1 MQINKQSIRHII
13 YGSTSYPRPRA
24 TRFLESQLTAS
35 LLLQKLLYFNA
46 YFSLLFLYITLGIN
60 IQRLWIVKSN
70 LMDTLNLVLLL
81 IWAVLEGFRLSNGY
95 SGNIKEQFPELF
107 SFVLIT
113 IVSLALEVMQYVIPT
128 LNYPMQ
134 LGLVII
140 LTVLYFCEIM
150 IALSSLCTQNKSQL
164 ALMSLRVPKSEN
176 DYQIKKRIEDLR
188 IKQEEKQRLMEQEQ
202 ERLTYPNN
210 Y

>member
-1 MQINKQSIRHII
+1 MQNNKQSIRHII

-140 LTVLYFCEIM
+140 QTVLYFCEIV
-150 IALSSLCTQNKSQL
+150 IAISSLCTQNKSQL
-164 ALMSLRVPKSEN
+164 ALMSLRVPKTEN

-188 IKQEEKQRLMEQEQ
+188 IKQEEKQRLVEQEQ
-202 ERLTYPNN
+202 ERLAYPNN

>member
-1 MQINKQSIRHII
+1 MQNNKQSIRHII

-134 LGLVII
+134 LGVVII
-140 LTVLYFCEIM
+140 QTVLYFCEIV
-150 IALSSLCTQNKSQL
+150 IAITSLCTQNKSQL
-164 ALMSLRVPKSEN
+164 ALMSLRVPKTEN

-188 IKQEEKQRLMEQEQ
+188 IKQEEKQRLVEQEQ
-202 ERLTYPNN
+202 ERLAYPNN